1 MRCRMNGG
9 IGCVVLAAGSSE
21 RLGQPKALVRIG
33 ERCLIEWVVS
43 RLQAHG
49 LDPLVVTNEEIADE
63 VAASVDCGVVVNPD
77 PGAGRT
83 GTLQIGIG
91 HIGTGAGQ
99 RILVVPVDRPGFSD
113 STLETLLDSTATSC
127 PTQGGRGGHPI
138 LLSAEDAGKV
148 VEGLPS
154 APLRNLINPVRIEVT
169 DPYLHL
175 NVDRPEDLGWLADAF
190 AGL

>member
-1 MRCRMNGG
+1 MNGG

-21 RLGQPKALVRIG
+21 RLGQSKALVRIG

-49 LDPLVVTNEEIADE
+49 LNPLVVTNEEIADE

-77 PGAGRT
+77 PEAGRT
-83 GTLQIGIG
+83 GTLQVGIG

-154 APLRNLINPVRIEVT
+154 ASLRNLINPVRIEVT

>member
-1 MRCRMNGG
+1 MATDAVAL
-9 IGCVVLAAGSSE
+9 GCVVLAAGASE
-21 RLGQPKALVRIG
+21 RLGQPKALVKIG
-33 ERCLIEWVVS
+33 KRCLVEWVVS

-49 LDPLVVTNEEIADE
+49 LEPLVVTNEEIVEE

-91 HIGTGAGQ
+91 HIGTDAGQ

-113 STLETLLDSTATSC
+113 STLETLLGSTATSC

-138 LLSAEDAGKV
+138 LLSAEDAVKV
-148 VEGLPS
+148 VESSPS
-154 APLRNLINPVRIEVT
+154 APLRNLINPIRIEVT

-175 NVDRPEDLGWLADAF
+175 DVDRPEDLGWLADAF

>member
-1 MRCRMNGG
+1 MNGD

-33 ERCLIEWVVS
+33 GRSLVEWVVS

-63 VAASVDCGVVVNPD
+63 VAASVDCGVVVNID

-91 HIGTGAGQ
+91 HIGTGMGQ

-138 LLSAEDAGKV
+138 LLSAEDAAKV
-148 VEGLPS
+148 VEGSPS
-154 APLRNLINPVRIEVT
+154 APLRDLINPVRIEVT

-175 NVDRPEDLGWLADAF
+175 NVDRPEDLGRLADAF

>member
-1 MRCRMNGG
+1 MAGDAAA

-33 ERCLIEWVVS
+33 ERCLVEWVVS

-49 LDPLVVTNEEIADE
+49 LDPLVVTNEEISDE
-63 VAASVDCGVVVNPD
+63 VTASVDCGVVVNPD

-83 GTLQIGIG
+83 GTLQVGIG

-138 LLSAEDAGKV
+138 LLSAEDAAKV
-148 VEGLPS
+148 VEGSPS

>member
-1 MRCRMNGG
+1 MATDAVAL
-9 IGCVVLAAGSSE
+9 GCVVLAAGASE
-21 RLGQPKALVRIG
+21 RLGQPKALVKIG
-33 ERCLIEWVVS
+33 KRCLVEWVVS

-49 LDPLVVTNEEIADE
+49 LEPLVVTNEEIVEE

-113 STLETLLDSTATSC
+113 STLETLLGSTATSC

-138 LLSAEDAGKV
+138 LLSAEDAVKV
-148 VEGLPS
+148 VESSPS
-154 APLRNLINPVRIEVT
+154 APLRNLINPIRIEVT

-175 NVDRPEDLGWLADAF
+175 DVDRPEDLGWLADAF

>member
-1 MRCRMNGG
+1 M
-9 IGCVVLAAGSSE
+9 
-21 RLGQPKALVRIG
+21 
-33 ERCLIEWVVS
+33 
-43 RLQAHG
+43 QAHG

-113 STLETLLDSTATSC
+113 STLETLLGSTATSC

-138 LLSAEDAGKV
+138 LLSAEDAVKV
-148 VEGLPS
+148 VESSPS
-154 APLRNLINPVRIEVT
+154 APLRNLINPIRIEVT

-175 NVDRPEDLGWLADAF
+175 DVDRPEDLGWLADAF

>member
-1 MRCRMNGG
+1 MATDAVAL
-9 IGCVVLAAGSSE
+9 GCVVLAAGASE
-21 RLGQPKALVRIG
+21 RLGQPKALVKIG
-33 ERCLIEWVVS
+33 KRCLVEWVVS

-49 LDPLVVTNEEIADE
+49 LEPLVVTNEEIVEE

-91 HIGTGAGQ
+91 HIGTDAGQ

-113 STLETLLDSTATSC
+113 STLETLLGSTATSC

>member
-1 MRCRMNGG
+1 MNGD

-33 ERCLIEWVVS
+33 ERCLVEWVVS
-43 RLQAHG
+43 RLQAHD
-49 LDPLVVTNEEIADE
+49 LDPLVVTNEEISDE
-63 VAASVDCGVVVNPD
+63 VTASVDCGVVVNPD

-83 GTLQIGIG
+83 GTLQVGIG

-138 LLSAEDAGKV
+138 LLSAEDAAKV
-148 VEGLPS
+148 VEGSPS

-169 DPYLHL
+169 DPYLRL
-175 NVDRPEDLGWLADAF
+175 NVDRPEDLDWLADAF

>member
-1 MRCRMNGG
+1 MNRD

-21 RLGQPKALVRIG
+21 RLGQSKALVRIG

-49 LDPLVVTNEEIADE
+49 LNPLVVTNEEIADE

-77 PGAGRT
+77 PEAGRT
-83 GTLQIGIG
+83 GTLQVGIG
-91 HIGTGAGQ
+91 HIGTGSGQ

>member
-1 MRCRMNGG
+1 MATDAVAL
-9 IGCVVLAAGSSE
+9 GCVVLAAGASE
-21 RLGQPKALVRIG
+21 RLGQPKALVKIG
-33 ERCLIEWVVS
+33 KRCLVEWVVS

-49 LDPLVVTNEEIADE
+49 LEPLVVTNEEIVEE

-113 STLETLLDSTATSC
+113 STLETLLGSTATSC

-138 LLSAEDAGKV
+138 LLSAEDAVKV
-148 VEGLPS
+148 VESSPS
-154 APLRNLINPVRIEVT
+154 APLRNLINPIRIEVT

-175 NVDRPEDLGWLADAF
+175 DVDRPEDLGWLADAF
-190 AGL
+190 ADL

>member
-33 ERCLIEWVVS
+33 ERCLVEWVVS

-83 GTLQIGIG
+83 GTLQVGIG

>member
-33 ERCLIEWVVS
+33 ERCLVEWVVS

-83 GTLQIGIG
+83 GTLQVGIG

-138 LLSAEDAGKV
+138 LLSAEDAAKV
-148 VEGLPS
+148 VEGSPS

>member
-1 MRCRMNGG
+1 MATDAVAL
-9 IGCVVLAAGSSE
+9 GCVVLAAGASE
-21 RLGQPKALVRIG
+21 RLGQPKALVKIG
-33 ERCLIEWVVS
+33 KRCLVEWVVS

-49 LDPLVVTNEEIADE
+49 LEPLVVTNEEIVEE

-91 HIGTGAGQ
+91 HIGKGAGQ

-113 STLETLLDSTATSC
+113 STLETLLGSTATSC

-138 LLSAEDAGKV
+138 LLSAEDAVKV
-148 VEGLPS
+148 VESSPS
-154 APLRNLINPVRIEVT
+154 APLRNLINPIRIEVT

-175 NVDRPEDLGWLADAF
+175 DVDRPEDLGWLADAF

>member
-1 MRCRMNGG
+1 MATDAVAL
-9 IGCVVLAAGSSE
+9 GCVVLAAGASE
-21 RLGQPKALVRIG
+21 RLGQPKALVKIG
-33 ERCLIEWVVS
+33 KRCLVEWVVS

-49 LDPLVVTNEEIADE
+49 LEPLVVTNEEIVEE

-113 STLETLLDSTATSC
+113 STLETLLGSTATSC

-138 LLSAEDAGKV
+138 LLSAEDAVKV
-148 VEGLPS
+148 VESSPS
-154 APLRNLINPVRIEVT
+154 APLRNLINPIRIEVT
-169 DPYLHL
+169 DSYLHL

>member
-1 MRCRMNGG
+1 MNGD

-33 ERCLIEWVVS
+33 ERCLVEWVVS
-43 RLQAHG
+43 RLQGHG

-83 GTLQIGIG
+83 GTLQVGIG

-138 LLSAEDAGKV
+138 LLSAEDAAKV
-148 VEGLPS
+148 VEGSPS

>member
-1 MRCRMNGG
+1 VATDAVAL
-9 IGCVVLAAGSSE
+9 GCVVLAAGASE
-21 RLGQPKALVRIG
+21 RLGQPKALVKIG
-33 ERCLIEWVVS
+33 KRCLVEWVVS

-49 LDPLVVTNEEIADE
+49 LEPLVVTNEEIVEE

-113 STLETLLDSTATSC
+113 STLETLLGSTATSC

-138 LLSAEDAGKV
+138 LLSAEDAVKV
-148 VEGLPS
+148 VESSPS
-154 APLRNLINPVRIEVT
+154 APLRNLINPIRIEVT

-175 NVDRPEDLGWLADAF
+175 DVDRPEDLGWLADAF

>member
-1 MRCRMNGG
+1 VATDAVAL
-9 IGCVVLAAGSSE
+9 GCVVLAAGASE
-21 RLGQPKALVRIG
+21 RLGQPKALVKIG
-33 ERCLIEWVVS
+33 KRCLVEWVVS

-49 LDPLVVTNEEIADE
+49 LEPLVVTNEEIVEE

-138 LLSAEDAGKV
+138 LLSAEDAVKV
-148 VEGLPS
+148 VESSPS
-154 APLRNLINPVRIEVT
+154 APLRNLINPIRIEVT

-175 NVDRPEDLGWLADAF
+175 DVDRPEDLGWLADAF

>member
-33 ERCLIEWVVS
+33 ERCLVEWVVS

>member
-1 MRCRMNGG
+1 MNSD

-33 ERCLIEWVVS
+33 ERCLVEWVVS

-49 LDPLVVTNEEIADE
+49 LDPLVVTNEEIVDE
-63 VAASVDCGVVVNPD
+63 VATSVDCGVVVNPD
-77 PGAGRT
+77 PEAGRT
-83 GTLQIGIG
+83 GTLQVGIG

-113 STLETLLDSTATSC
+113 STLETLLDSTSTSC

-138 LLSAEDAGKV
+138 LLSAEDAAKV
-148 VEGLPS
+148 VKGSPS
-154 APLRNLINPVRIEVT
+154 APLRNLINPIRIDVA

-175 NVDRPEDLGWLADAF
+175 NVDRPEDLDWLADAF
-190 AGL
+190 ADL